1 MQIDSSS
8 TSSEIQFHGLPS
20 KSKRPGIRKQIA
32 LLLSSQLIVLLF
44 LRNSHLQ
51 KDIQQTF
58 LRQYFCQLL
67 ENSCSASKKTFRK
80 SLESSQK
87 APVAKSYFS
96 KVEGFYRSS
105 YRRCSVKSG
114 VFRKRFAQNS
124 QENTCVRDYFIKVA
138 GLKLWKKT
146 LTQVF
151 SCEFSEISKNSF
163 CKEYLRT
170 TASAFSFSE
179 AATGSVL

>member
-1 MQIDSSS
+1 M
-8 TSSEIQFHGLPS
+8 
-20 KSKRPGIRKQIA
+20 
-32 LLLSSQLIVLLF
+32 
-44 LRNSHLQ
+44 
-51 KDIQQTF
+51 
-58 LRQYFCQLL
+58 
-67 ENSCSASKKTFRK
+67 FRK

-179 AATGSVL
+179 AATGSVLWKKVILKISQNSQENTLFFEIFKNTFFTEHPWTTASGFFVQRY